1 MEFCD
6 GSSKPYLVLV
16 QISAWKFKLTPKM
29 IHSQSKVIYP
39 TKQFLMNVNKFP
51 IGLCL
56 YNGGTHTLELLL
68 RIN

>member
-16 QISAWKFKLTPKM
+16 QTSASKRQVP
-29 IHSQSKVIYP
+29 QSEVIYP
-39 TKQFLMNVNKFP
+39 TKQFLTNVNKFP